1 MWTVPL
7 LSPCFTLTFSKS
19 CPKVIL
25 LMALPASEE
34 WTRTEVC
41 AGPGSGHLGMDFLC
55 PRSGSGYWELDP
67 EAGRRLQLGTSLY
80 PMDLGGA
87 WSQDSQ
93 SRCPIKKCFPHLNVY
108 THYLELVKMRF
119 LGLLGD
125 VDILV
130 RYAIITSTQE
140 MGCHRYACL

>member
-1 MWTVPL
+1 MRHAVKAPLKKGATTTLLASESQKQGWTSLVGLGRCGWKPLHFSHRLLCMWTVPL

-67 EAGRRLQLGTSLY
+67 EAGRRLQVGTSLY
-80 PMDLGGA
+80 PVDLAFVGRGM
-87 WSQDSQ
+87 
-93 SRCPIKKCFPHLNVY
+93 V
-108 THYLELVKMRF
+108 T
-119 LGLLGD
+119 G
-125 VDILV
+125 
-130 RYAIITSTQE
+130 
-140 MGCHRYACL
+140 